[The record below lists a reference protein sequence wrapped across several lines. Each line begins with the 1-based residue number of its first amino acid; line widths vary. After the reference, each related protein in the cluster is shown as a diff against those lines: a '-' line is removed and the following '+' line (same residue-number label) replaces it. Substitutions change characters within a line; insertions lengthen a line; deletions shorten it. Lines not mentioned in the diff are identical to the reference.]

1 MECNI
6 KIVKLKQVLPLGTFP
21 KREHNVRFFYHRTD
35 GCYYMYDEKGCEINL
50 TTDGNIIAI
59 DRELIV
65 GSESLTDDTLVC
77 IGLKANYVHPSRGI
91 RNNTCGCQDTYIRA
105 WTYIKDLQDFMQ
117 SGHIERDYYR
127 VTLVPSP
134 EEGGI
139 VGCSGSAI
147 VPDENSDGFRFQF
160 EAGSRVELYAKPVQG
175 YHFKGWKEFHTNE
188 IMSISPN
195 WSFTI
200 KKDMDLIG
208 VFEKDEAPI
217 EQFYINVNA
226 DPANAGYV
234 VGAGTFPKGTR
245 HSITA
250 AAIQGYHFTH
260 WTDSLN
266 RIVSTNLQYDLV
278 VEKDETY
285 TAHFELDTPVIEEYN
300 VTIITNPAD
309 KGSVSGGGTY
319 KSGQTAIIV
328 PSPVE
333 GWAVDTVTASGGNL
347 VDNGNGTYSIVVTR
361 DLTITVN
368 FKEAIRYFTF
378 SVVADANGLVR
389 YKDINDAWS
398 QWAERHEVTAPEKT
412 IVTIA
417 GKANGGYEFEK
428 WVTPTG
434 ANLPNN
440 ENNIIVE
447 EGLHRKVYTAYF
459 KETYIP
465 PETHIVNITA
475 GSNGKCKYKIG
486 SGEYSE
492 AASSHFNISITDG
505 ETIEVLGVPDS
516 GYSFEQWNIGGT
528 TSNSN
533 PYSKVIT
540 ENVDF
545 SCTFVEIPP
554 EEVTITVG
562 SDGTNETRYRIG
574 DSSWSNWSTSE
585 HTFKTA
591 VGSIYSVEARAVGN
605 YKFREWNTSGA
616 KVSDNPATFTAKTGT
631 NATHIAMFDQVIMRT
646 LTLTAGTGG
655 KCRAKING
663 SWSDYYSGTKT
674 YSDIV
679 DGTTVSVEALAD
691 SGYHFKE
698 WTDSGA
704 PSTTSRDI
712 VMNDSKS
719 IEARFEVDAPDKF
732 QVTYEAIPNGSATME
747 GAGTYNDGD
756 TCTIKVNVSPGYT
769 LNKVLVDGV
778 KITLNSN
785 NQYSFVVEKN
795 IKVTIECDLIPEPTH
810 YTLTVKT
817 EDEGVAQGGVGIN
830 KESNLGVE
838 TAEFEDGTVA
848 TIHATAAEGYSF
860 GGWWKDGVKVSDDV
874 TLSVTIDADKTYIA
888 KFTQVIMRTLTL
900 TAGTGGK
907 CRAKIN
913 GSWSDYYSGTKTYSD
928 IVDGTTVSVEA
939 LADSGYHFKEWTDS
953 GAPSTTSRDI
963 VMNDSKS
970 IEARFEVDA
979 PDKFQVTY
987 EAIPN
992 GSATMEGAGTYNDGD
1007 TCTIKVNVSPG
1018 YTLNK
1023 VLVDGV
1029 KITLNSNNQYSFVVE
1044 KNIKVT
1050 IECDLIPEPT
1060 HYTLTV
1066 KTEDEGVAQGGV
1078 GINKESNLGVETA
1091 EFEDG
1096 TVATIHATAA
1106 EGYSFGGWWK
1116 DGVKVSDD
1124 VTLSVTIDADKTYIA
1139 KFTQDPYLELDKPY
1153 LIFEATGGTQT
1164 VNVTSNVEW
1173 TVS

>member
-285 TAHFELDTPVIEEYN
+285 TAHFELDAPVIEEYN

-333 GWAVDTVTASGGNL
+333 GWAVDTITASGGNL
-347 VDNGNGTYSIVVTR
+347 VNNGNGTYSIVVTR

-378 SVVADANGLVR
+378 SIVADANGLVR

-417 GKANGGYEFEK
+417 GKANSGYEFEK

-447 EGLHRKVYTAYF
+447 EGLHRRTYTAYF
-459 KETYIP
+459 KKETVKPETYQ
-465 PETHIVNITA
+465 VNINVISNGKCKYKVGSNEYSNESASHSNISVTKGETIEILAVPDEGYLFDYCASTSGDRSESNPYKVAVNSNMDFSYYFKEAPITKYTVDVTA
-475 GSNGKCKYKIG
+475 DINGKCKYKIG
-486 SGEYSE
+486 SGEYSKLDK
-492 AASSHFNISITDG
+492 SHTRLQVPAG
-505 ETIEVLGVPDS
+505 ETITVLAEADS
-516 GYSFEQWNIGGT
+516 GYKFVRWSYKGGVT
-528 TSNSN
+528 EDN
-533 PYSKVIT
+533 PYSMIINENMVLRCIFEQIPIDKVSIA
-540 ENVDF
+540 VR
-545 SCTFVEIPP
+545 
-554 EEVTITVG
+554 

-574 DSSWSNWSTSE
+574 DGSWSSWSTSE
-585 HTFKTA
+585 HTFKTN

-605 YKFREWNTSGA
+605 YKFREWNTNGA
-616 KVSDNPATFTAKTGT
+616 KISDNPATFTAKTGT
-631 NATHIAMFDQVIMRT
+631 NATHIATFDQVIMRT

-655 KCRAKING
+655 KCRAKINE

-674 YSDIV
+674 YSNIV

-712 VMNDSKS
+712 VMNDAKS

-838 TAEFEDGTVA
+838 TAEFEDGTIA

-860 GGWWKDGVKVSDDV
+860 GGWWKDGGKVSDDV
-874 TLSVTIDADKTYIA
+874 TLSVTID
-888 KFTQVIMRTLTL
+888 
-900 TAGTGGK
+900 
-907 CRAKIN
+907 
-913 GSWSDYYSGTKTYSD
+913 
-928 IVDGTTVSVEA
+928 E
-939 LADSGYHFKEWTDS
+939 
-953 GAPSTTSRDI
+953 
-963 VMNDSKS
+963 
-970 IEARFEVDA
+970 
-979 PDKFQVTY
+979 
-987 EAIPN
+987 
-992 GSATMEGAGTYNDGD
+992 
-1007 TCTIKVNVSPG
+1007 
-1018 YTLNK
+1018 
-1023 VLVDGV
+1023 
-1029 KITLNSNNQYSFVVE
+1029 
-1044 KNIKVT
+1044 
-1050 IECDLIPEPT
+1050 
-1060 HYTLTV
+1060 
-1066 KTEDEGVAQGGV
+1066 
-1078 GINKESNLGVETA
+1078 
-1091 EFEDG
+1091 
-1096 TVATIHATAA
+1096 
-1106 EGYSFGGWWK
+1106 
-1116 DGVKVSDD
+1116 
-1124 VTLSVTIDADKTYIA
+1124 DKTYIA
-1139 KFTQDPYLELDKPY
+1139 KFTQDPYLELDKTS
-1153 LIFEATGGTQT
+1153 LTFEAAGGTQT

>member
-77 IGLKANYVHPSRGI
+77 IGLKANYVHPSRGV

-195 WSFTI
+195 WSFII

-285 TAHFELDTPVIEEYN
+285 TAHFELDAPVIEEYN

-328 PSPVE
+328 PSPIE

-378 SVVADANGLVR
+378 SIVADANGLVR

-398 QWAERHEVTAPEKT
+398 QWVERHEVTAPEKT

-459 KETYIP
+459 KKETVKPETYQ
-465 PETHIVNITA
+465 VNINVISNGKCKYKV
-475 GSNGKCKYKIG
+475 GSNEYSNESASHSNISVTKGETIEILAVPDKGYLFDYCASTSGDRSESNPYKVAVNSNMDFSYYFKEAPITKYTVDVTSDINGKCKYKIG
-486 SGEYSE
+486 SGEYSKLDKGHPRFQVP
-492 AASSHFNISITDG
+492 AG
-505 ETIEVLGVPDS
+505 ETVTVLAEADS
-516 GYSFEQWNIGGT
+516 GYKFVRWAYKGGIT
-528 TSNSN
+528 EDN
-533 PYSKVIT
+533 PYSMIINENMALRCIFEQIPIDKVSIA
-540 ENVDF
+540 VR
-545 SCTFVEIPP
+545 
-554 EEVTITVG
+554 
-562 SDGTNETRYRIG
+562 SDGTNETRYKI
-574 DSSWSNWSTSE
+574 SEQSWSNWSTLE
-585 HTFKTA
+585 HRFELDPNITY
-591 VGSIYSVEARAVGN
+591 SIEARAKGN
-605 YKFREWNTSGA
+605 FVFKEWNTGGIKTTNNPTEFTTKSNKNSVHVAVFEALVIKRQLTVVAGA
-616 KVSDNPATFTAKTGT
+616 N
-631 NATHIAMFDQVIMRT
+631 
-646 LTLTAGTGG
+646 G
-655 KCRAKING
+655 KCRVKTDN
-663 SWSDYYSGTKT
+663 SWGDYYTGSKI

-679 DGTTVSVEALAD
+679 DGTTISVEALAD
-691 SGYHFKE
+691 KGYHFKR
-698 WTDSGA
+698 WKDSGA
-704 PSTTSRDI
+704 PSTASRDI
-712 VMNDSKS
+712 VMDNNKS
-719 IEARFEVDAPDKF
+719 IEAEFELDALNQF

-756 TCTIKVNVSPGYT
+756 TCK
-769 LNKVLVDGV
+769 
-778 KITLNSN
+778 
-785 NQYSFVVEKN
+785 
-795 IKVTIECDLIPEPTH
+795 
-810 YTLTVKT
+810 
-817 EDEGVAQGGVGIN
+817 
-830 KESNLGVE
+830 
-838 TAEFEDGTVA
+838 
-848 TIHATAAEGYSF
+848 
-860 GGWWKDGVKVSDDV
+860 
-874 TLSVTIDADKTYIA
+874 
-888 KFTQVIMRTLTL
+888 
-900 TAGTGGK
+900 
-907 CRAKIN
+907 
-913 GSWSDYYSGTKTYSD
+913 
-928 IVDGTTVSVEA
+928 
-939 LADSGYHFKEWTDS
+939 
-953 GAPSTTSRDI
+953 
-963 VMNDSKS
+963 
-970 IEARFEVDA
+970 
-979 PDKFQVTY
+979 
-987 EAIPN
+987 
-992 GSATMEGAGTYNDGD
+992 
-1007 TCTIKVNVSPG
+1007 IKVNVSPG

-1139 KFTQDPYLELDKPY
+1139 KFTQDPYLELDKTS
-1153 LIFEATGGTQT
+1153 LTFEATGGTQT

>member
-6 KIVKLKQVLPLGTFP
+6 KIVKLKQVLPFGTFP

-285 TAHFELDTPVIEEYN
+285 TAHFELDAPVIEEYN

-347 VDNGNGTYSIVVTR
+347 VNNGNGTYSIVVTR

-378 SVVADANGLVR
+378 SIVAYANGLVR

-398 QWAERHEVTAPEKT
+398 NWAERHEVTAPEKT

-417 GKANGGYEFEK
+417 GKADIEYEFEK
-428 WVTPTG
+428 WITPTE
-434 ANLPNN
+434 AELLNN
-440 ENNIIVE
+440 ENNIIIE
-447 EGLHRKVYTAYF
+447 EGLHRRTYTAYF
-459 KETYIP
+459 KKETVKPETYQ
-465 PETHIVNITA
+465 VNINVISNGKCKYKV
-475 GSNGKCKYKIG
+475 GSNEYSNESASHSNISVTKGETIEILAVPDEGYLFDYCTSTSGDRSESNPYKVAVNSNMDFSYYFKEAPITKYTVDVTSDINGKCKYKIG

-492 AASSHFNISITDG
+492 LDKSHPRFQVPAG
-505 ETIEVLGVPDS
+505 ETVTVLAEADS
-516 GYSFEQWNIGGT
+516 GYKFVRWSYKGGVT
-528 TSNSN
+528 EDN
-533 PYSKVIT
+533 PYSMIINENMVLRCIFEQIPIDKVSIA
-540 ENVDF
+540 VR
-545 SCTFVEIPP
+545 
-554 EEVTITVG
+554 
-562 SDGTNETRYRIG
+562 SDETRYKI
-574 DSSWSNWSTSE
+574 SEQSWSNWSTLE
-585 HTFKTA
+585 HRFELDPNITY
-591 VGSIYSVEARAVGN
+591 SIEARAKGN
-605 YKFREWNTSGA
+605 FVFKEWNTGGIKTTNNPTEFTTKSNENSVHVAVFEALVIKRQLTVVAGA
-616 KVSDNPATFTAKTGT
+616 N
-631 NATHIAMFDQVIMRT
+631 
-646 LTLTAGTGG
+646 G
-655 KCRAKING
+655 KCRVKTDN
-663 SWSDYYSGTKT
+663 SWGDYYTGSKI

-679 DGTTVSVEALAD
+679 DGTTISVEALAD
-691 SGYHFKE
+691 KGYHFKR
-698 WTDSGA
+698 WKDSGA
-704 PSTTSRDI
+704 PSTASRDI
-712 VMNDSKS
+712 VMDNNKS
-719 IEARFEVDAPDKF
+719 IEAEFELDAPNQF

-747 GAGTYNDGD
+747 GAGTYDDGD
-756 TCTIKVNVSPGYT
+756 TCMIKVNVSPGYT
-769 LNKVLVDGV
+769 LNKVLVDGI

-795 IKVTIECDLIPEPTH
+795 IKVTIECDLIPEPTQ

-838 TAEFEDGTVA
+838 TAEFEDGMVA

-874 TLSVTIDADKTYIA
+874 TLSVT
-888 KFTQVIMRTLTL
+888 
-900 TAGTGGK
+900 
-907 CRAKIN
+907 
-913 GSWSDYYSGTKTYSD
+913 
-928 IVDGTTVSVEA
+928 
-939 LADSGYHFKEWTDS
+939 
-953 GAPSTTSRDI
+953 
-963 VMNDSKS
+963 
-970 IEARFEVDA
+970 VDA
-979 PDKFQVTY
+979 
-987 EAIPN
+987 N
-992 GSATMEGAGTYNDGD
+992 
-1007 TCTIKVNVSPG
+1007 
-1018 YTLNK
+1018 
-1023 VLVDGV
+1023 
-1029 KITLNSNNQYSFVVE
+1029 
-1044 KNIKVT
+1044 
-1050 IECDLIPEPT
+1050 
-1060 HYTLTV
+1060 
-1066 KTEDEGVAQGGV
+1066 
-1078 GINKESNLGVETA
+1078 
-1091 EFEDG
+1091 
-1096 TVATIHATAA
+1096 
-1106 EGYSFGGWWK
+1106 
-1116 DGVKVSDD
+1116 
-1124 VTLSVTIDADKTYIA
+1124 KTYIA
-1139 KFTQDPYLELDKPY
+1139 KFTQDPYLELDKTS
-1153 LIFEATGGTQT
+1153 LTFDAIGGTQT

>member
-285 TAHFELDTPVIEEYN
+285 TAHFELDAPVIEEYN

-378 SVVADANGLVR
+378 SIVADANGLVR

-398 QWAERHEVTAPEKT
+398 NWAERHEVTAPEKT

-417 GKANGGYEFEK
+417 GKADIEYEFEK
-428 WVTPTG
+428 WITPTE
-434 ANLPNN
+434 AELLNN

-447 EGLHRKVYTAYF
+447 EGLHRRTYTAYF
-459 KETYIP
+459 KKETVKPETYQ
-465 PETHIVNITA
+465 VNINVISNGKCKYKV
-475 GSNGKCKYKIG
+475 GSNEYSNESASHSNISVTKGETIEILAVPDEGYLFDYCASTSGDRSESNPYKVAVNSNMDFSYYFKEAPITKYTVDITSDINGKCKYKIG

-492 AASSHFNISITDG
+492 LDKYHPRFQVPAG
-505 ETIEVLGVPDS
+505 ETVTVLAEADS
-516 GYSFEQWNIGGT
+516 GYKFIRWAYKGGVT
-528 TSNSN
+528 EDN
-533 PYSKVIT
+533 PYSMIINENMVLRCIFEQIPIDKVSIA
-540 ENVDF
+540 VR
-545 SCTFVEIPP
+545 
-554 EEVTITVG
+554 
-562 SDGTNETRYRIG
+562 SDGTNETRYKI
-574 DSSWSNWSTSE
+574 SEQSWSNWSTLE
-585 HTFKTA
+585 HRFELDPNITY
-591 VGSIYSVEARAVGN
+591 SIEARAKGN
-605 YKFREWNTSGA
+605 FVFKEWNTGGIKTTNNPTEFTTKSNENSVHVAVFEALVIKRQLTVVAGA
-616 KVSDNPATFTAKTGT
+616 N
-631 NATHIAMFDQVIMRT
+631 
-646 LTLTAGTGG
+646 G
-655 KCRAKING
+655 KCRVKTDN
-663 SWSDYYSGTKT
+663 SWGDYYTGSKI

-679 DGTTVSVEALAD
+679 DGTTISVEALAD
-691 SGYHFKE
+691 KGYHFKR
-698 WTDSGA
+698 WKDSGA
-704 PSTTSRDI
+704 PSTASRDI
-712 VMNDSKS
+712 VMDNNKS
-719 IEARFEVDAPDKF
+719 IEAEFELDAPNQF

-747 GAGTYNDGD
+747 GAGTYDDGD
-756 TCTIKVNVSPGYT
+756 TCMIKVNVSPGYT

-795 IKVTIECDLIPEPTH
+795 IKVTIECDLIPEPTQ

-817 EDEGVAQGGVGIN
+817 ENEGVAQGGVGIN

-874 TLSVTIDADKTYIA
+874 TFSVT
-888 KFTQVIMRTLTL
+888 V
-900 TAGTGGK
+900 
-907 CRAKIN
+907 
-913 GSWSDYYSGTKTYSD
+913 
-928 IVDGTTVSVEA
+928 
-939 LADSGYHFKEWTDS
+939 
-953 GAPSTTSRDI
+953 
-963 VMNDSKS
+963 
-970 IEARFEVDA
+970 
-979 PDKFQVTY
+979 
-987 EAIPN
+987 
-992 GSATMEGAGTYNDGD
+992 
-1007 TCTIKVNVSPG
+1007 
-1018 YTLNK
+1018 
-1023 VLVDGV
+1023 
-1029 KITLNSNNQYSFVVE
+1029 
-1044 KNIKVT
+1044 
-1050 IECDLIPEPT
+1050 
-1060 HYTLTV
+1060 
-1066 KTEDEGVAQGGV
+1066 
-1078 GINKESNLGVETA
+1078 
-1091 EFEDG
+1091 
-1096 TVATIHATAA
+1096 
-1106 EGYSFGGWWK
+1106 
-1116 DGVKVSDD
+1116 
-1124 VTLSVTIDADKTYIA
+1124 DADKTYIA
-1139 KFTQDPYLELDKPY
+1139 KFTQDPYLELDKTS
-1153 LIFEATGGTQT
+1153 LTFDATGGTQT
-1164 VNVTSNVEW
+1164 VTVTSNVEW

>member
-6 KIVKLKQVLPLGTFP
+6 KIVKLKQVLPFGTFP

-285 TAHFELDTPVIEEYN
+285 TAHFELDAPVIEEYN

-328 PSPVE
+328 LSPVE
-333 GWAVDTVTASGGNL
+333 GWTVDTVTASGGNL

-378 SVVADANGLVR
+378 SIVADANGLVR

-398 QWAERHEVTAPEKT
+398 NWAERHEVTAPEKT

-417 GKANGGYEFEK
+417 GKADIEYEFEK
-428 WVTPTG
+428 WITPTK
-434 ANLPNN
+434 AELLNN

-447 EGLHRKVYTAYF
+447 EGLHRRTYTAYF
-459 KETYIP
+459 KKETVKPETYQ
-465 PETHIVNITA
+465 VNINVISNGKCKYKV
-475 GSNGKCKYKIG
+475 GSNEYSNESASHSNISVTKGETIEILAVPDEGYLFDYCASTSGDRSESNPYKVAVNSNMDFSYYFKEAPITKYTVDVTSDINGKCKYKIG

-492 AASSHFNISITDG
+492 LDKSHPRFQVPAG
-505 ETIEVLGVPDS
+505 ETVTVLAEADS
-516 GYSFEQWNIGGT
+516 GYKFVRWSYKGGVT
-528 TSNSN
+528 EDN
-533 PYSKVIT
+533 PYSMIINENMVLRCIFEQIPIDKVSIA
-540 ENVDF
+540 VR
-545 SCTFVEIPP
+545 
-554 EEVTITVG
+554 
-562 SDGTNETRYRIG
+562 SDGTNETRYKI
-574 DSSWSNWSTSE
+574 SEQSWSNWSTLE
-585 HTFKTA
+585 HRFELDPNITY
-591 VGSIYSVEARAVGN
+591 SIEARAKGN
-605 YKFREWNTSGA
+605 FVFKEWNTGGIKTTNNPTEFTTKSNENSVHVAVFEALVIKRQLTVVAGA
-616 KVSDNPATFTAKTGT
+616 N
-631 NATHIAMFDQVIMRT
+631 
-646 LTLTAGTGG
+646 G
-655 KCRAKING
+655 KCRVKTDN
-663 SWSDYYSGTKT
+663 SWGDYYMGSKI

-679 DGTTVSVEALAD
+679 DGTTISVEALAD
-691 SGYHFKE
+691 KGYHFKR
-698 WTDSGA
+698 WKDSGA
-704 PSTTSRDI
+704 PSTASRDI
-712 VMNDSKS
+712 VMDNNKS
-719 IEARFEVDAPDKF
+719 IEAEFELDAPNQF

-747 GAGTYNDGD
+747 GAGTYDDGD
-756 TCTIKVNVSPGYT
+756 TCMIKVNVSPGYT

-785 NQYSFVVEKN
+785 NQYNFVVEKN
-795 IKVTIECDLIPEPTH
+795 IKVTIECDFIPEPTH

-830 KESNLGVE
+830 KESNLGIE
-838 TAEFEDGTVA
+838 TAEFEDGIVA

-874 TLSVTIDADKTYIA
+874 TLSVT
-888 KFTQVIMRTLTL
+888 
-900 TAGTGGK
+900 
-907 CRAKIN
+907 
-913 GSWSDYYSGTKTYSD
+913 
-928 IVDGTTVSVEA
+928 
-939 LADSGYHFKEWTDS
+939 
-953 GAPSTTSRDI
+953 
-963 VMNDSKS
+963 
-970 IEARFEVDA
+970 VDA
-979 PDKFQVTY
+979 
-987 EAIPN
+987 N
-992 GSATMEGAGTYNDGD
+992 
-1007 TCTIKVNVSPG
+1007 
-1018 YTLNK
+1018 
-1023 VLVDGV
+1023 
-1029 KITLNSNNQYSFVVE
+1029 
-1044 KNIKVT
+1044 
-1050 IECDLIPEPT
+1050 
-1060 HYTLTV
+1060 
-1066 KTEDEGVAQGGV
+1066 
-1078 GINKESNLGVETA
+1078 
-1091 EFEDG
+1091 
-1096 TVATIHATAA
+1096 
-1106 EGYSFGGWWK
+1106 
-1116 DGVKVSDD
+1116 
-1124 VTLSVTIDADKTYIA
+1124 KTYIA
-1139 KFTQDPYLELDKPY
+1139 KFTQDPYLELDKTS
-1153 LIFEATGGTQT
+1153 LTLEAAGGTQT

>member
-21 KREHNVRFFYHRTD
+21 KREHNVRFFYHRTN

-285 TAHFELDTPVIEEYN
+285 TAHFELDAPVIEEYN

-368 FKEAIRYFTF
+368 FKETIRYFTF
-378 SVVADANGLVR
+378 SIVADANGLVR

-434 ANLPNN
+434 ANLLNN

-447 EGLHRKVYTAYF
+447 EGLHRRTYTAYF
-459 KETYIP
+459 KKETVKPETYQ
-465 PETHIVNITA
+465 VNINVISNGKCKYKV
-475 GSNGKCKYKIG
+475 GSNEYSNESASHSNISVTKGETIEILAVPDEGYLFDYCASTSGDRSESNPYKVAVNSNMDFSYYFKEAPITKYTVGVSSDINGKCKYKIG

-492 AASSHFNISITDG
+492 LDKSHPRFQVPAG
-505 ETIEVLGVPDS
+505 ETVTVLAEADS
-516 GYSFEQWNIGGT
+516 GYKFVRWSYKGGVT
-528 TSNSN
+528 EDN
-533 PYSKVIT
+533 PYSMIINENMVFRCIFEQIPIDKVSIA
-540 ENVDF
+540 VR
-545 SCTFVEIPP
+545 
-554 EEVTITVG
+554 
-562 SDGTNETRYRIG
+562 SDGTNETRYKI
-574 DSSWSNWSTSE
+574 SEQSWSNWSTLE
-585 HTFKTA
+585 HRFELDPNITY
-591 VGSIYSVEARAVGN
+591 SIEARAKGN
-605 YKFREWNTSGA
+605 FVFKEWNTGGIKTTNNPTEFTTKSNENSVHVAVFEALVIKRQLIVVAGA
-616 KVSDNPATFTAKTGT
+616 N
-631 NATHIAMFDQVIMRT
+631 
-646 LTLTAGTGG
+646 G
-655 KCRAKING
+655 KCRVKTDN
-663 SWSDYYSGTKT
+663 SWGDYYMGSKI

-679 DGTTVSVEALAD
+679 DGTTISVEALAD
-691 SGYHFKE
+691 KGYHFKR
-698 WTDSGA
+698 WKDSGA
-704 PSTTSRDI
+704 PSTASRDI
-712 VMNDSKS
+712 VMDNNKS
-719 IEARFEVDAPDKF
+719 IEAEFELDAPNQF

-874 TLSVTIDADKTYIA
+874 TLSVT
-888 KFTQVIMRTLTL
+888 
-900 TAGTGGK
+900 
-907 CRAKIN
+907 
-913 GSWSDYYSGTKTYSD
+913 
-928 IVDGTTVSVEA
+928 
-939 LADSGYHFKEWTDS
+939 
-953 GAPSTTSRDI
+953 
-963 VMNDSKS
+963 
-970 IEARFEVDA
+970 VDA
-979 PDKFQVTY
+979 
-987 EAIPN
+987 N
-992 GSATMEGAGTYNDGD
+992 
-1007 TCTIKVNVSPG
+1007 
-1018 YTLNK
+1018 
-1023 VLVDGV
+1023 
-1029 KITLNSNNQYSFVVE
+1029 
-1044 KNIKVT
+1044 
-1050 IECDLIPEPT
+1050 
-1060 HYTLTV
+1060 
-1066 KTEDEGVAQGGV
+1066 
-1078 GINKESNLGVETA
+1078 
-1091 EFEDG
+1091 
-1096 TVATIHATAA
+1096 
-1106 EGYSFGGWWK
+1106 
-1116 DGVKVSDD
+1116 
-1124 VTLSVTIDADKTYIA
+1124 KTYIA
-1139 KFTQDPYLELDKPY
+1139 KFTQDPYLELDKTS
-1153 LIFEATGGTQT
+1153 LTFDATGGTQT

>member
-285 TAHFELDTPVIEEYN
+285 TAHFELDAPVIEEYN

-333 GWAVDTVTASGGNL
+333 GWAIDTVTASGGNL

-378 SVVADANGLVR
+378 SIVADANGLVR

-447 EGLHRKVYTAYF
+447 EGLHRRTYTAYF
-459 KETYIP
+459 KKEEAPITKYIVDVSSD
-465 PETHIVNITA
+465 I
-475 GSNGKCKYKIG
+475 NGKCKYKIG

-492 AASSHFNISITDG
+492 LDKAHPRFQVPAG
-505 ETIEVLGVPDS
+505 ETVTVLAEADS
-516 GYSFEQWNIGGT
+516 GYKFARWSYKGGIT
-528 TSNSN
+528 KDN
-533 PYSKVIT
+533 PYSMIINEDMVFRCVFEQIPIDKVSIA
-540 ENVDF
+540 VR
-545 SCTFVEIPP
+545 
-554 EEVTITVG
+554 
-562 SDGTNETRYRIG
+562 SDGTNETRYKI
-574 DSSWSNWSTSE
+574 SEQSWSNWSTLE
-585 HTFKTA
+585 HRFELDPNITY
-591 VGSIYSVEARAVGN
+591 SIEARAKGN
-605 YKFREWNTSGA
+605 FVFKEWNTGGIKTTNNPTEFTTKSNENSVHVAVFEALVIKRQLTVVAGA
-616 KVSDNPATFTAKTGT
+616 N
-631 NATHIAMFDQVIMRT
+631 
-646 LTLTAGTGG
+646 G
-655 KCRAKING
+655 KCRVKTDN
-663 SWSDYYSGTKT
+663 SWGDYYTGSKI

-679 DGTTVSVEALAD
+679 DGTTISVEALAD
-691 SGYHFKE
+691 KGYHFKR
-698 WTDSGA
+698 WKDSGA
-704 PSTTSRDI
+704 PSTASRDI
-712 VMNDSKS
+712 VMDNNKS
-719 IEARFEVDAPDKF
+719 IEAEFELDAPNQF

-756 TCTIKVNVSPGYT
+756 TCEIKVNVSPGYT

-785 NQYSFVVEKN
+785 NQYKFVVEKN
-795 IKVTIECDLIPEPTH
+795 IKVTIECDLIPKPTH

-838 TAEFEDGTVA
+838 TAEFEDGIVA

-874 TLSVTIDADKTYIA
+874 TLSVT
-888 KFTQVIMRTLTL
+888 
-900 TAGTGGK
+900 
-907 CRAKIN
+907 
-913 GSWSDYYSGTKTYSD
+913 
-928 IVDGTTVSVEA
+928 
-939 LADSGYHFKEWTDS
+939 
-953 GAPSTTSRDI
+953 
-963 VMNDSKS
+963 
-970 IEARFEVDA
+970 VDA
-979 PDKFQVTY
+979 
-987 EAIPN
+987 N
-992 GSATMEGAGTYNDGD
+992 
-1007 TCTIKVNVSPG
+1007 
-1018 YTLNK
+1018 
-1023 VLVDGV
+1023 
-1029 KITLNSNNQYSFVVE
+1029 
-1044 KNIKVT
+1044 
-1050 IECDLIPEPT
+1050 
-1060 HYTLTV
+1060 
-1066 KTEDEGVAQGGV
+1066 
-1078 GINKESNLGVETA
+1078 
-1091 EFEDG
+1091 
-1096 TVATIHATAA
+1096 
-1106 EGYSFGGWWK
+1106 
-1116 DGVKVSDD
+1116 
-1124 VTLSVTIDADKTYIA
+1124 KTYIA
-1139 KFTQDPYLELDKPY
+1139 KFTQDPYLELDKTS
-1153 LIFEATGGTQT
+1153 LTFEAAGGTQT

>member
-188 IMSISPN
+188 IMSISPY

-285 TAHFELDTPVIEEYN
+285 TAHFELDAPVIEEYN

-333 GWAVDTVTASGGNL
+333 GWAVDTITASGGNL
-347 VDNGNGTYSIVVTR
+347 VNNGNGTYSIVVTR

-378 SVVADANGLVR
+378 SIVADANGLVR

-417 GKANGGYEFEK
+417 GKANSGYEFEK

-447 EGLHRKVYTAYF
+447 EGLHRRTYTAYF
-459 KETYIP
+459 KKETVKPETYQ
-465 PETHIVNITA
+465 VNINVISNGKCKYKVGSNEYSNESASHSNISVTKGETIEILAVPDEGYLFDYCASTSGDRSESNPYKVAVNSNMDFSYYFKEAPITKYTVDVTA
-475 GSNGKCKYKIG
+475 DINGKCKYKIG
-486 SGEYSE
+486 SGEYSKLDK
-492 AASSHFNISITDG
+492 SHTRLQVPAG
-505 ETIEVLGVPDS
+505 ETITVLAEADS
-516 GYSFEQWNIGGT
+516 GYKFVRWSYKGGVT
-528 TSNSN
+528 EDN
-533 PYSKVIT
+533 PYSMIINENMVLRCIFEQIPIDKVSIA
-540 ENVDF
+540 VR
-545 SCTFVEIPP
+545 
-554 EEVTITVG
+554 

-574 DSSWSNWSTSE
+574 DGSWSSWSTSE
-585 HTFKTA
+585 HTFKTN

-605 YKFREWNTSGA
+605 YKFREWNTNGA
-616 KVSDNPATFTAKTGT
+616 KISDNPATFTAKTGT
-631 NATHIAMFDQVIMRT
+631 NATHIATFDQVIMRT

-655 KCRAKING
+655 KCRAKINE

-674 YSDIV
+674 YSNIV

-838 TAEFEDGTVA
+838 TAEFEDGTIA

-874 TLSVTIDADKTYIA
+874 TLSVTID
-888 KFTQVIMRTLTL
+888 
-900 TAGTGGK
+900 
-907 CRAKIN
+907 
-913 GSWSDYYSGTKTYSD
+913 
-928 IVDGTTVSVEA
+928 E
-939 LADSGYHFKEWTDS
+939 
-953 GAPSTTSRDI
+953 
-963 VMNDSKS
+963 
-970 IEARFEVDA
+970 
-979 PDKFQVTY
+979 
-987 EAIPN
+987 
-992 GSATMEGAGTYNDGD
+992 
-1007 TCTIKVNVSPG
+1007 
-1018 YTLNK
+1018 
-1023 VLVDGV
+1023 
-1029 KITLNSNNQYSFVVE
+1029 
-1044 KNIKVT
+1044 
-1050 IECDLIPEPT
+1050 
-1060 HYTLTV
+1060 
-1066 KTEDEGVAQGGV
+1066 
-1078 GINKESNLGVETA
+1078 
-1091 EFEDG
+1091 
-1096 TVATIHATAA
+1096 
-1106 EGYSFGGWWK
+1106 
-1116 DGVKVSDD
+1116 
-1124 VTLSVTIDADKTYIA
+1124 DKTYIA
-1139 KFTQDPYLELDKPY
+1139 KFTQDPYLELDKTS
-1153 LIFEATGGTQT
+1153 LTFEAAGGTQT

>member
-266 RIVSTNLQYDLV
+266 RIVSTNLQYDFV

-285 TAHFELDTPVIEEYN
+285 TAHFELDAPVIEEYN

-333 GWAVDTVTASGGNL
+333 GWTVDTVIASGGNL

-378 SVVADANGLVR
+378 SIVADANGLVR

-417 GKANGGYEFEK
+417 GKADIGYEFEK
-428 WVTPTG
+428 WITPTE
-434 ANLPNN
+434 AELLNN

-447 EGLHRKVYTAYF
+447 KGLHRRTYTAYF
-459 KETYIP
+459 KKETVKPETYQ
-465 PETHIVNITA
+465 VNINVISNGKCKYKV
-475 GSNGKCKYKIG
+475 GSNKYSNESASHSNISVTKGETIEILAVPDEGYLFDYCASTSGDRSESNPYKVAVNSNMDFSYYFKEAPITKYTVDVTSDINGKCKYKIG

-492 AASSHFNISITDG
+492 LDKSHPRFQVPAG
-505 ETIEVLGVPDS
+505 ETVTVLAEADS
-516 GYSFEQWNIGGT
+516 GYKFVRWAYKGGVT
-528 TSNSN
+528 EDN
-533 PYSKVIT
+533 PYSMIINENMVLRCIFEQIPIDKVSIA
-540 ENVDF
+540 VR
-545 SCTFVEIPP
+545 
-554 EEVTITVG
+554 
-562 SDGTNETRYRIG
+562 SDGTNETRYKI
-574 DSSWSNWSTSE
+574 SEQSWSNWSTLE
-585 HTFKTA
+585 HRFELDPNITY
-591 VGSIYSVEARAVGN
+591 SIEARAKGN
-605 YKFREWNTSGA
+605 FVFKEWNTGGIKTTNNPTEFTTKSNENSVHVAVFEALVIKRQLTVVAGA
-616 KVSDNPATFTAKTGT
+616 N
-631 NATHIAMFDQVIMRT
+631 
-646 LTLTAGTGG
+646 G
-655 KCRAKING
+655 KCRVKTDN
-663 SWSDYYSGTKT
+663 SWGDYYTGSKI

-679 DGTTVSVEALAD
+679 DGTTISVEALAD
-691 SGYHFKE
+691 KGYHFKR
-698 WTDSGA
+698 WKDSGA
-704 PSTTSRDI
+704 PSTASRDI
-712 VMNDSKS
+712 VMDNNKS
-719 IEARFEVDAPDKF
+719 IEAEFELDAPNQF

-747 GAGTYNDGD
+747 GAGTYDDGD
-756 TCTIKVNVSPGYT
+756 TCMIKVNVSPGYT

-874 TLSVTIDADKTYIA
+874 TLSVT
-888 KFTQVIMRTLTL
+888 
-900 TAGTGGK
+900 
-907 CRAKIN
+907 
-913 GSWSDYYSGTKTYSD
+913 
-928 IVDGTTVSVEA
+928 
-939 LADSGYHFKEWTDS
+939 
-953 GAPSTTSRDI
+953 
-963 VMNDSKS
+963 
-970 IEARFEVDA
+970 VDA
-979 PDKFQVTY
+979 
-987 EAIPN
+987 N
-992 GSATMEGAGTYNDGD
+992 
-1007 TCTIKVNVSPG
+1007 
-1018 YTLNK
+1018 
-1023 VLVDGV
+1023 
-1029 KITLNSNNQYSFVVE
+1029 
-1044 KNIKVT
+1044 
-1050 IECDLIPEPT
+1050 
-1060 HYTLTV
+1060 
-1066 KTEDEGVAQGGV
+1066 
-1078 GINKESNLGVETA
+1078 
-1091 EFEDG
+1091 
-1096 TVATIHATAA
+1096 
-1106 EGYSFGGWWK
+1106 
-1116 DGVKVSDD
+1116 
-1124 VTLSVTIDADKTYIA
+1124 KTYIA
-1139 KFTQDPYLELDKPY
+1139 KFTQDPYLELDKTS
-1153 LIFEATGGTQT
+1153 LTFEAAGGTQT

>member
-285 TAHFELDTPVIEEYN
+285 TAHFELDAPVIEEYN

-378 SVVADANGLVR
+378 SIVADANGLVR

-398 QWAERHEVTAPEKT
+398 NWAERHEVTAPEKT

-417 GKANGGYEFEK
+417 GKADIEYEFEK
-428 WVTPTG
+428 WITPTE
-434 ANLPNN
+434 AELLNN

-447 EGLHRKVYTAYF
+447 EGLHRRTYTAYF
-459 KETYIP
+459 KKETVKPETYQ
-465 PETHIVNITA
+465 VNINVISNGKCKYKV
-475 GSNGKCKYKIG
+475 GSNEYSNESASHSNISVTKGETIEILAVPDEGYLFDYCASTSGDRSESNPYKVAVNSNMDFSYYFKEAPITKYTVDVASDINGKCKYKIG
-486 SGEYSE
+486 SGEYSKLDKYHLRFQVP
-492 AASSHFNISITDG
+492 AG
-505 ETIEVLGVPDS
+505 ETVTVLAEADS
-516 GYSFEQWNIGGT
+516 GYKFVRWTYKGGIT
-528 TSNSN
+528 EDN
-533 PYSKVIT
+533 PYSMIINENMFLRCIFEQIHIGKVSIA
-540 ENVDF
+540 VR
-545 SCTFVEIPP
+545 
-554 EEVTITVG
+554 
-562 SDGTNETRYRIG
+562 SDGTNETRYKI
-574 DSSWSNWSTSE
+574 SEQSWGNWST
-585 HTFKTA
+585 FKHRFELDPNITY
-591 VGSIYSVEARAVGN
+591 SIEARAKGN
-605 YKFREWNTSGA
+605 FVFKEWNTGDIKTTNNPTEFTTKSNENSVHVAVFEALVIKRQLTVIAGA
-616 KVSDNPATFTAKTGT
+616 N
-631 NATHIAMFDQVIMRT
+631 
-646 LTLTAGTGG
+646 G
-655 KCRAKING
+655 KCRVKTDN
-663 SWSDYYSGTKT
+663 SWGDYYTGSKI

-679 DGTTVSVEALAD
+679 DGTTISVEALAD
-691 SGYHFKE
+691 KGYHFKR
-698 WTDSGA
+698 WKDSGA
-704 PSTTSRDI
+704 PSTASRDI
-712 VMNDSKS
+712 VMDNNKS
-719 IEARFEVDAPDKF
+719 IEAEFELDAPNQF

-756 TCTIKVNVSPGYT
+756 TCIIKVNVSPGYT

-795 IKVTIECDLIPEPTH
+795 IKVTIECDLIPEPTQ

-860 GGWWKDGVKVSDDV
+860 GGWWKDGVKVSDNV
-874 TLSVTIDADKTYIA
+874 TLSVT
-888 KFTQVIMRTLTL
+888 
-900 TAGTGGK
+900 
-907 CRAKIN
+907 
-913 GSWSDYYSGTKTYSD
+913 
-928 IVDGTTVSVEA
+928 
-939 LADSGYHFKEWTDS
+939 
-953 GAPSTTSRDI
+953 
-963 VMNDSKS
+963 
-970 IEARFEVDA
+970 VDA
-979 PDKFQVTY
+979 
-987 EAIPN
+987 N
-992 GSATMEGAGTYNDGD
+992 
-1007 TCTIKVNVSPG
+1007 
-1018 YTLNK
+1018 
-1023 VLVDGV
+1023 
-1029 KITLNSNNQYSFVVE
+1029 
-1044 KNIKVT
+1044 
-1050 IECDLIPEPT
+1050 
-1060 HYTLTV
+1060 
-1066 KTEDEGVAQGGV
+1066 
-1078 GINKESNLGVETA
+1078 
-1091 EFEDG
+1091 
-1096 TVATIHATAA
+1096 
-1106 EGYSFGGWWK
+1106 
-1116 DGVKVSDD
+1116 
-1124 VTLSVTIDADKTYIA
+1124 KTYIA
-1139 KFTQDPYLELDKPY
+1139 KFTQDPYLELDKTS
-1153 LIFEATGGTQT
+1153 LTFEAAGGTQT

>member
-6 KIVKLKQVLPLGTFP
+6 KIVKLKQVLPFGTFP

-250 AAIQGYHFTH
+250 APIDGYHFVH
-260 WTDSLN
+260 WKNSKGIL
-266 RIVSTNLQYDLV
+266 VSTNLQYDLIV
-278 VEKDETY
+278 DSDETY
-285 TAHFELDTPVIEEYN
+285 TAYFELNAPQTYKVTVNTTPS
-300 VTIITNPAD
+300 D
-309 KGSVSGGGTY
+309 KGTASGAGVY
-319 KSGQTAIIV
+319 QVGQIATIV
-328 PSPVE
+328 PSPAQ
-333 GWAVDTVTASGGNL
+333 GWKVGTVSASDGNITDNSNGTWSVVVNQDVTVT
-347 VDNGNGTYSIVVTR
+347 VTF
-361 DLTITVN
+361 V
-368 FKEAIRYFTF
+368 EAIRYFTF
-378 SVVADANGLVR
+378 SVIANANGLVR
-389 YKDINDAWS
+389 YKDIQGLWS
-398 QWAERHEVTAPEKT
+398 SWAAQHEVTAAEKT

-417 GKANGGYEFEK
+417 GKADIEYEFEK
-428 WVTPTG
+428 WITPTE
-434 ANLPNN
+434 AELLNN

-447 EGLHRKVYTAYF
+447 EGLHRRTYTAYF
-459 KETYIP
+459 KKETVKPETYQ
-465 PETHIVNITA
+465 VNINVISNGKCKYKV
-475 GSNGKCKYKIG
+475 GSNEYSNESASHSNISVTKGETIEILAVPDKGYLFDYCASTSGDRSESNPYKVAVNSNMDFSYYFKEAPITKYTVDVTSDINGKCKYKIG

-492 AASSHFNISITDG
+492 LDKSHTRLQVPAG
-505 ETIEVLGVPDS
+505 ETITVLAEADS
-516 GYSFEQWNIGGT
+516 GYKFVRWAYKGGVT
-528 TSNSN
+528 EDN
-533 PYSKVIT
+533 PYSMIINENMVLRCIFEQIPIDKVSI
-540 ENVDF
+540 V
-545 SCTFVEIPP
+545 VK
-554 EEVTITVG
+554 
-562 SDGTNETRYRIG
+562 SDGTNETRYKI
-574 DSSWSNWSTSE
+574 SEQSWSNWSTLE
-585 HTFKTA
+585 HRFELDPNITY
-591 VGSIYSVEARAVGN
+591 SIEARAKGN
-605 YKFREWNTSGA
+605 FVFKEWNTSGI
-616 KVSDNPATFTAKTGT
+616 KTTNNPTEFTTKSNENSVHVAVFE
-631 NATHIAMFDQVIMRT
+631 ALVIKRQ
-646 LTLTAGTGG
+646 LTVVAGANG
-655 KCRAKING
+655 KCRVKTDN
-663 SWSDYYSGTKT
+663 SWGDYYTGSKI

-679 DGTTVSVEALAD
+679 DGTTISVEALAD
-691 SGYHFKE
+691 KGYHFKR
-698 WTDSGA
+698 WKDSGA
-704 PSTTSRDI
+704 PSTASRDI
-712 VMNDSKS
+712 VMDNNKS
-719 IEARFEVDAPDKF
+719 IEAEFELDAPNQF
-732 QVTYEAIPNGSATME
+732 QVTYEAIPNGSATMD
-747 GAGTYNDGD
+747 GAGTYADGE
-756 TCTIKVNVSPGYT
+756 TCMIKVNVSPGYT
-769 LNKVLVDGV
+769 LNKVLVHGV

-795 IKVTIECDLIPEPTH
+795 IKVTIECDLIPEPTQ

-838 TAEFEDGTVA
+838 TAEFEDGTIA

-874 TLSVTIDADKTYIA
+874 TLSVTVDANKTYIA
-888 KFTQVIMRTLTL
+888 KFTR
-900 TAGTGGK
+900 
-907 CRAKIN
+907 
-913 GSWSDYYSGTKTYSD
+913 
-928 IVDGTTVSVEA
+928 
-939 LADSGYHFKEWTDS
+939 
-953 GAPSTTSRDI
+953 
-963 VMNDSKS
+963 
-970 IEARFEVDA
+970 
-979 PDKFQVTY
+979 
-987 EAIPN
+987 
-992 GSATMEGAGTYNDGD
+992 
-1007 TCTIKVNVSPG
+1007 
-1018 YTLNK
+1018 
-1023 VLVDGV
+1023 
-1029 KITLNSNNQYSFVVE
+1029 
-1044 KNIKVT
+1044 
-1050 IECDLIPEPT
+1050 
-1060 HYTLTV
+1060 
-1066 KTEDEGVAQGGV
+1066 
-1078 GINKESNLGVETA
+1078 
-1091 EFEDG
+1091 
-1096 TVATIHATAA
+1096 
-1106 EGYSFGGWWK
+1106 
-1116 DGVKVSDD
+1116 
-1124 VTLSVTIDADKTYIA
+1124 
-1139 KFTQDPYLELDKPY
+1139 DPYLNLDKTS
-1153 LIFEATGGTQT
+1153 LEFEATGGTQT

>member
-65 GSESLTDDTLVC
+65 GSESLTEDTLVC
-77 IGLKANYVHPSRGI
+77 IGLKANYVHPSRGV

-234 VGAGTFPKGTR
+234 VGAETFPKGTR
-245 HSITA
+245 CSITA

-266 RIVSTNLQYDLV
+266 HIVSTNLQYDLV

-285 TAHFELDTPVIEEYN
+285 TAHFEID
-300 VTIITNPAD
+300 
-309 KGSVSGGGTY
+309 
-319 KSGQTAIIV
+319 
-328 PSPVE
+328 
-333 GWAVDTVTASGGNL
+333 
-347 VDNGNGTYSIVVTR
+347 
-361 DLTITVN
+361 
-368 FKEAIRYFTF
+368 
-378 SVVADANGLVR
+378 
-389 YKDINDAWS
+389 
-398 QWAERHEVTAPEKT
+398 
-412 IVTIA
+412 
-417 GKANGGYEFEK
+417 
-428 WVTPTG
+428 
-434 ANLPNN
+434 
-440 ENNIIVE
+440 
-447 EGLHRKVYTAYF
+447 
-459 KETYIP
+459 
-465 PETHIVNITA
+465 THIVNITA

-492 AASSHFNISITDG
+492 ATSSHFNISVTDG
-505 ETIEVLGVPDS
+505 ETIELLGVPDS

-562 SDGTNETRYRIG
+562 SDGTNETRYRMG
-574 DSSWSNWSTSE
+574 DGSWSSWSTSE
-585 HTFKTA
+585 HTFKTT

-631 NATHIAMFDQVIMRT
+631 NATHIATFDQVIMRT

-719 IEARFEVDAPDKF
+719 IEARFTADALDLF

-778 KITLNSN
+778 IITLNSN

-795 IKVTIECDLIPEPTH
+795 IKVTIECYYIAVSI
-810 YTLTVKT
+810 YNTLTVKT

-838 TAEFEDGTVA
+838 TAEFEYGTVA

-874 TLSVTIDADKTYIA
+874 TLSVT
-888 KFTQVIMRTLTL
+888 V
-900 TAGTGGK
+900 
-907 CRAKIN
+907 
-913 GSWSDYYSGTKTYSD
+913 
-928 IVDGTTVSVEA
+928 
-939 LADSGYHFKEWTDS
+939 
-953 GAPSTTSRDI
+953 
-963 VMNDSKS
+963 
-970 IEARFEVDA
+970 
-979 PDKFQVTY
+979 
-987 EAIPN
+987 
-992 GSATMEGAGTYNDGD
+992 
-1007 TCTIKVNVSPG
+1007 
-1018 YTLNK
+1018 
-1023 VLVDGV
+1023 
-1029 KITLNSNNQYSFVVE
+1029 
-1044 KNIKVT
+1044 
-1050 IECDLIPEPT
+1050 
-1060 HYTLTV
+1060 
-1066 KTEDEGVAQGGV
+1066 
-1078 GINKESNLGVETA
+1078 
-1091 EFEDG
+1091 
-1096 TVATIHATAA
+1096 
-1106 EGYSFGGWWK
+1106 
-1116 DGVKVSDD
+1116 
-1124 VTLSVTIDADKTYIA
+1124 DADKTYIA
-1139 KFTQDPYLELDKPY
+1139 KFTQDPYLELDKTS
-1153 LIFEATGGTQT
+1153 LTFTALGGTKT
-1164 VNVTSNVEW
+1164 VNITSNVRW

>member
-77 IGLKANYVHPSRGI
+77 IGLKANYVHPSRGV

-285 TAHFELDTPVIEEYN
+285 TAYFELDTPVIEEYN

-333 GWAVDTVTASGGNL
+333 GWAVDTVAASGGNL

-378 SVVADANGLVR
+378 SIVANANGLVR
-389 YKDINDAWS
+389 HKDINDAWS

-440 ENNIIVE
+440 ENNIIIE
-447 EGLHRKVYTAYF
+447 EDLHHRTYTAYF
-459 KETYIP
+459 KKETVKPETYQ
-465 PETHIVNITA
+465 VNINVISNGKCKYKV
-475 GSNGKCKYKIG
+475 GSNEYSNESASHSNISVTKGETIEILAVPDEGYLFDYCASTSGDRSESNPYKVAVNSNMDFSYYFKEAPITKYTVDVSSDINGKCKYKIG

-492 AASSHFNISITDG
+492 LDKSHPRFQVPAG
-505 ETIEVLGVPDS
+505 ETVTVLAEADS
-516 GYSFEQWNIGGT
+516 GYKFVRWSYKGGVT
-528 TSNSN
+528 KDN
-533 PYSKVIT
+533 PYSMIINENMVLRCIFEQIPIDKVSIA
-540 ENVDF
+540 VR
-545 SCTFVEIPP
+545 
-554 EEVTITVG
+554 
-562 SDGTNETRYRIG
+562 SDGTNETRYKI
-574 DSSWSNWSTSE
+574 SEQSWSNWSTLE
-585 HTFKTA
+585 HRFELDPNITY
-591 VGSIYSVEARAVGN
+591 SIEARAKGN
-605 YKFREWNTSGA
+605 FVFKEWNTGGI
-616 KVSDNPATFTAKTGT
+616 KTTNNPTEFTTKSNENSVHVAVFE
-631 NATHIAMFDQVIMRT
+631 ALVIKRQ
-646 LTLTAGTGG
+646 LTVVAGVNG
-655 KCRAKING
+655 KCRVKIDN
-663 SWSDYYSGTKT
+663 SWGDYYTGSKI

-679 DGTTVSVEALAD
+679 DGTTISVEALAD
-691 SGYHFKE
+691 KGYHFKR
-698 WTDSGA
+698 WKDSGA
-704 PSTTSRDI
+704 PSTASRDI
-712 VMNDSKS
+712 VMDNNKS
-719 IEARFEVDAPDKF
+719 IEAEFELDAPNQF

-747 GAGTYNDGD
+747 GAGTYDDGD
-756 TCTIKVNVSPGYT
+756 TC
-769 LNKVLVDGV
+769 
-778 KITLNSN
+778 
-785 NQYSFVVEKN
+785 
-795 IKVTIECDLIPEPTH
+795 
-810 YTLTVKT
+810 
-817 EDEGVAQGGVGIN
+817 
-830 KESNLGVE
+830 
-838 TAEFEDGTVA
+838 
-848 TIHATAAEGYSF
+848 
-860 GGWWKDGVKVSDDV
+860 
-874 TLSVTIDADKTYIA
+874 
-888 KFTQVIMRTLTL
+888 M
-900 TAGTGGK
+900 
-907 CRAKIN
+907 
-913 GSWSDYYSGTKTYSD
+913 
-928 IVDGTTVSVEA
+928 
-939 LADSGYHFKEWTDS
+939 
-953 GAPSTTSRDI
+953 
-963 VMNDSKS
+963 
-970 IEARFEVDA
+970 
-979 PDKFQVTY
+979 
-987 EAIPN
+987 
-992 GSATMEGAGTYNDGD
+992 
-1007 TCTIKVNVSPG
+1007 IKVNVSPG

-1139 KFTQDPYLELDKPY
+1139 KFTQDPYLELDKTS
-1153 LIFEATGGTQT
+1153 LTFEAAGGTQT

>member
-285 TAHFELDTPVIEEYN
+285 TAHFELDAPVIEEYN

-378 SVVADANGLVR
+378 SIVADANGLVR

-417 GKANGGYEFEK
+417 GKANRGYEFEK
-428 WVTPTG
+428 WITPTE
-434 ANLPNN
+434 AELLNN

-447 EGLHRKVYTAYF
+447 EGLHRRTYTAYF
-459 KETYIP
+459 KKETVKPETYQ
-465 PETHIVNITA
+465 VNINVISNGKCKYKI
-475 GSNGKCKYKIG
+475 GSNEYSNESASHSNISVTKGETIEILAVPDEGYLFDYCASTSGDRSESNPYKVAVNSNMDFSYYFKEAPITKYTVDVTSDINGKCKYKIG

-492 AASSHFNISITDG
+492 LDKSHPRFQVPAG
-505 ETIEVLGVPDS
+505 ETVTVLAEADS
-516 GYSFEQWNIGGT
+516 GYKFVRWSYKGGVT
-528 TSNSN
+528 EDN
-533 PYSKVIT
+533 PYSMIINENMVLRCIFEQIPIDKVSIA
-540 ENVDF
+540 VR
-545 SCTFVEIPP
+545 
-554 EEVTITVG
+554 
-562 SDGTNETRYRIG
+562 SDGTNETRYKI
-574 DSSWSNWSTSE
+574 SEQSWSNWSTLE
-585 HTFKTA
+585 HRFELDPNITY
-591 VGSIYSVEARAVGN
+591 SIEARAKGN
-605 YKFREWNTSGA
+605 FVFKEWNTGGIKTTNNPTEFTTKSNENSVHVAVFEALVIKRQLTVVAGA
-616 KVSDNPATFTAKTGT
+616 N
-631 NATHIAMFDQVIMRT
+631 
-646 LTLTAGTGG
+646 G
-655 KCRAKING
+655 KCRVKTDN
-663 SWSDYYSGTKT
+663 SWGDYYTGSKI

-679 DGTTVSVEALAD
+679 DGTTISVEALAD
-691 SGYHFKE
+691 KGYHFKR
-698 WTDSGA
+698 WKDSGA
-704 PSTTSRDI
+704 PSTASRDI
-712 VMNDSKS
+712 VMDNNKS
-719 IEARFEVDAPDKF
+719 IEAEFELNAPNQF

-747 GAGTYNDGD
+747 GAGTYDDGD
-756 TCTIKVNVSPGYT
+756 TCMIKVNVSPGYT

-838 TAEFEDGTVA
+838 TAEFEAGIVA

-874 TLSVTIDADKTYIA
+874 TFSVT
-888 KFTQVIMRTLTL
+888 V
-900 TAGTGGK
+900 
-907 CRAKIN
+907 
-913 GSWSDYYSGTKTYSD
+913 
-928 IVDGTTVSVEA
+928 
-939 LADSGYHFKEWTDS
+939 
-953 GAPSTTSRDI
+953 
-963 VMNDSKS
+963 
-970 IEARFEVDA
+970 
-979 PDKFQVTY
+979 
-987 EAIPN
+987 
-992 GSATMEGAGTYNDGD
+992 
-1007 TCTIKVNVSPG
+1007 
-1018 YTLNK
+1018 
-1023 VLVDGV
+1023 
-1029 KITLNSNNQYSFVVE
+1029 
-1044 KNIKVT
+1044 
-1050 IECDLIPEPT
+1050 
-1060 HYTLTV
+1060 
-1066 KTEDEGVAQGGV
+1066 
-1078 GINKESNLGVETA
+1078 
-1091 EFEDG
+1091 
-1096 TVATIHATAA
+1096 
-1106 EGYSFGGWWK
+1106 
-1116 DGVKVSDD
+1116 
-1124 VTLSVTIDADKTYIA
+1124 DADKTYIA
-1139 KFTQDPYLELDKPY
+1139 KFTQDPYLELDKTS
-1153 LIFEATGGTQT
+1153 LTFDATGGTQT

>member
-91 RNNTCGCQDTYIRA
+91 RNNTCSCQDTYIRA

-285 TAHFELDTPVIEEYN
+285 TAHFELDAPVIEEYN

-333 GWAVDTVTASGGNL
+333 DWAVDTVTASGGNL

-378 SVVADANGLVR
+378 SIVADANGLVR

-398 QWAERHEVTAPEKT
+398 NWAERHEVTAPEKT

-417 GKANGGYEFEK
+417 GKADIEYEFEK
-428 WVTPTG
+428 WITPTE
-434 ANLPNN
+434 AELLNN

-447 EGLHRKVYTAYF
+447 EGLHRRTYTAYF
-459 KETYIP
+459 KKETVKPETYQ
-465 PETHIVNITA
+465 VNINVISNGKCKYKV
-475 GSNGKCKYKIG
+475 GSNEYSNESASHSNISVTKGETIEILAVPDEGYLFDYCASTSGDRSESNPYKVAVNSNMDFSYYFKEAPITKYTVDVTSDINGKCKYKIG
-486 SGEYSE
+486 SGEYSKLDK
-492 AASSHFNISITDG
+492 SHPRFQVPAG
-505 ETIEVLGVPDS
+505 ETVTVLAEADS
-516 GYSFEQWNIGGT
+516 GYKFVRWSYKGGVT
-528 TSNSN
+528 EDN
-533 PYSKVIT
+533 PYSMIINENMVLRCIFEQIPIDKVSIA
-540 ENVDF
+540 VR
-545 SCTFVEIPP
+545 
-554 EEVTITVG
+554 
-562 SDGTNETRYRIG
+562 SDGTNETRYKI
-574 DSSWSNWSTSE
+574 SEQSWSNWSTLE
-585 HTFKTA
+585 HRFELDPNITY
-591 VGSIYSVEARAVGN
+591 SIEARAKGN
-605 YKFREWNTSGA
+605 FVFKEWNTGGIKTTNNPTEFTTKSNENSVHVAVFEALVIKRQLTVVAGA
-616 KVSDNPATFTAKTGT
+616 N
-631 NATHIAMFDQVIMRT
+631 
-646 LTLTAGTGG
+646 G
-655 KCRAKING
+655 KCRVKTDN
-663 SWSDYYSGTKT
+663 SWGDYYTGSKI

-679 DGTTVSVEALAD
+679 DGTTISVEALAD
-691 SGYHFKE
+691 KGYHFKR
-698 WTDSGA
+698 WKDSGA
-704 PSTTSRDI
+704 PSTASRDI
-712 VMNDSKS
+712 VMDNNKS
-719 IEARFEVDAPDKF
+719 IEAEFELDAPNQF

-747 GAGTYNDGD
+747 GAGTYDDGD
-756 TCTIKVNVSPGYT
+756 TCMIKVNVSPGYT

-795 IKVTIECDLIPEPTH
+795 IKVTIECDLIPEPTQ

-860 GGWWKDGVKVSDDV
+860 GGWWKDGVKVSDNV
-874 TLSVTIDADKTYIA
+874 TLSV
-888 KFTQVIMRTLTL
+888 
-900 TAGTGGK
+900 
-907 CRAKIN
+907 
-913 GSWSDYYSGTKTYSD
+913 
-928 IVDGTTVSVEA
+928 IVDA
-939 LADSGYHFKEWTDS
+939 
-953 GAPSTTSRDI
+953 
-963 VMNDSKS
+963 N
-970 IEARFEVDA
+970 
-979 PDKFQVTY
+979 
-987 EAIPN
+987 
-992 GSATMEGAGTYNDGD
+992 
-1007 TCTIKVNVSPG
+1007 
-1018 YTLNK
+1018 
-1023 VLVDGV
+1023 
-1029 KITLNSNNQYSFVVE
+1029 
-1044 KNIKVT
+1044 
-1050 IECDLIPEPT
+1050 
-1060 HYTLTV
+1060 
-1066 KTEDEGVAQGGV
+1066 
-1078 GINKESNLGVETA
+1078 
-1091 EFEDG
+1091 
-1096 TVATIHATAA
+1096 
-1106 EGYSFGGWWK
+1106 
-1116 DGVKVSDD
+1116 
-1124 VTLSVTIDADKTYIA
+1124 KTYIA
-1139 KFTQDPYLELDKPY
+1139 KFTQDPYLELDKTS
-1153 LIFEATGGTQT
+1153 LTFDATGGTQT
-1164 VNVTSNVEW
+1164 VTVTSNVEW

>member
-21 KREHNVRFFYHRTD
+21 KRENNVRFFYHRTD

-77 IGLKANYVHPSRGI
+77 IGLKANYVHPSRGV

-285 TAHFELDTPVIEEYN
+285 TAYFELDTPVIEEYN

-378 SVVADANGLVR
+378 SIVADANGLVR
-389 YKDINDAWS
+389 YKNINDAWS

-417 GKANGGYEFEK
+417 GKANGSYEFEK

-434 ANLPNN
+434 ANLLNN

-447 EGLHRKVYTAYF
+447 EGLHRRTYTAYF
-459 KETYIP
+459 KKETVKPETYQ
-465 PETHIVNITA
+465 VNINVISNGKCKYKVGFNEYSNESASHSNISVTKGETIEILAVPDEGYLFDYCTSTSGDRSESNPYKVTVNSNMDFSYYFKEAPITKYTVDVTA
-475 GSNGKCKYKIG
+475 DINGKCKYKIG
-486 SGEYSE
+486 SGEYSKLDKFHPRFQVP
-492 AASSHFNISITDG
+492 AG
-505 ETIEVLGVPDS
+505 ETVTVLAEADS
-516 GYSFEQWNIGGT
+516 GYEFVRWTYKGGIT
-528 TSNSN
+528 KDN
-533 PYSKVIT
+533 PYSMVINENMVIRCIFEQIPIDKVSIA
-540 ENVDF
+540 VR
-545 SCTFVEIPP
+545 
-554 EEVTITVG
+554 

-574 DSSWSNWSTSE
+574 DGSWSNWSTSE

-591 VGSIYSVEARAVGN
+591 VGSIYLVEARAVGN

-655 KCRAKING
+655 KCRAKTNG

-674 YSDIV
+674 YSNIV
-679 DGTTVSVEALAD
+679 DGTTVSVEALAN

-860 GGWWKDGVKVSDDV
+860 DGWWKDGVKVSDDV
-874 TLSVTIDADKTYIA
+874 TLSVTVDANKTYIA
-888 KFTQVIMRTLTL
+888 KF
-900 TAGTGGK
+900 A
-907 CRAKIN
+907 
-913 GSWSDYYSGTKTYSD
+913 
-928 IVDGTTVSVEA
+928 
-939 LADSGYHFKEWTDS
+939 
-953 GAPSTTSRDI
+953 
-963 VMNDSKS
+963 
-970 IEARFEVDA
+970 
-979 PDKFQVTY
+979 
-987 EAIPN
+987 
-992 GSATMEGAGTYNDGD
+992 
-1007 TCTIKVNVSPG
+1007 
-1018 YTLNK
+1018 
-1023 VLVDGV
+1023 
-1029 KITLNSNNQYSFVVE
+1029 
-1044 KNIKVT
+1044 
-1050 IECDLIPEPT
+1050 
-1060 HYTLTV
+1060 
-1066 KTEDEGVAQGGV
+1066 
-1078 GINKESNLGVETA
+1078 
-1091 EFEDG
+1091 
-1096 TVATIHATAA
+1096 
-1106 EGYSFGGWWK
+1106 
-1116 DGVKVSDD
+1116 
-1124 VTLSVTIDADKTYIA
+1124 
-1139 KFTQDPYLELDKPY
+1139 QDPYLELDKTS
-1153 LIFEATGGTQT
+1153 LTFEAAGGTQT
-1164 VNVTSNVEW
+1164 VNVTSNVKW

>member
-77 IGLKANYVHPSRGI
+77 IGLKANYVHPSRGV

-147 VPDENSDGFRFQF
+147 VPDENSDGFLFQF

-378 SVVADANGLVR
+378 SIVADANGLVR

-398 QWAERHEVTAPEKT
+398 QWAEKHEVTAPEKT

-447 EGLHRKVYTAYF
+447 EGLHRKIYTAYF
-459 KETYIP
+459 KKETVKPETYQ
-465 PETHIVNITA
+465 VNINVISNGKCKYKV
-475 GSNGKCKYKIG
+475 GSNEYSNESASHSNISVTKGETIEILAVPDEGYLFDYCTSTSGDRSESNPYKVAVNSNMDFSYYFKEAPITKYTVDVTSDINGKCKYKIG

-492 AASSHFNISITDG
+492 LDKSHPRFQVPAG
-505 ETIEVLGVPDS
+505 ETVTVLAEADS
-516 GYSFEQWNIGGT
+516 GYKFVRWSYKGGVT
-528 TSNSN
+528 EDN
-533 PYSKVIT
+533 PYSMIINENMVLKCIFEQIPIDKVSIA
-540 ENVDF
+540 VK
-545 SCTFVEIPP
+545 
-554 EEVTITVG
+554 
-562 SDGTNETRYRIG
+562 SDGTNETRYKI
-574 DSSWSNWSTSE
+574 SEQSWSNWSTFE
-585 HTFKTA
+585 HRFELDPNITY
-591 VGSIYSVEARAVGN
+591 SIEARAKGN
-605 YKFREWNTSGA
+605 FVFKEWNTGGIKTTNNPTEFTTKSNKNSVHVAVFEALVIKRQLTVVAGA
-616 KVSDNPATFTAKTGT
+616 N
-631 NATHIAMFDQVIMRT
+631 
-646 LTLTAGTGG
+646 G
-655 KCRAKING
+655 KCRVKTDN
-663 SWSDYYSGTKT
+663 SWGDYYTGSKI

-679 DGTTVSVEALAD
+679 DGTTISVEALAD
-691 SGYHFKE
+691 KGYHFKR
-698 WTDSGA
+698 WKDSGA
-704 PSTTSRDI
+704 PSTASRDI
-712 VMNDSKS
+712 VMDNNKS
-719 IEARFEVDAPDKF
+719 IEAEFELDAPNQF

-747 GAGTYNDGD
+747 GAGTYDDGD
-756 TCTIKVNVSPGYT
+756 TC
-769 LNKVLVDGV
+769 
-778 KITLNSN
+778 
-785 NQYSFVVEKN
+785 
-795 IKVTIECDLIPEPTH
+795 
-810 YTLTVKT
+810 
-817 EDEGVAQGGVGIN
+817 
-830 KESNLGVE
+830 
-838 TAEFEDGTVA
+838 
-848 TIHATAAEGYSF
+848 
-860 GGWWKDGVKVSDDV
+860 
-874 TLSVTIDADKTYIA
+874 
-888 KFTQVIMRTLTL
+888 M
-900 TAGTGGK
+900 
-907 CRAKIN
+907 
-913 GSWSDYYSGTKTYSD
+913 
-928 IVDGTTVSVEA
+928 
-939 LADSGYHFKEWTDS
+939 
-953 GAPSTTSRDI
+953 
-963 VMNDSKS
+963 
-970 IEARFEVDA
+970 
-979 PDKFQVTY
+979 
-987 EAIPN
+987 
-992 GSATMEGAGTYNDGD
+992 
-1007 TCTIKVNVSPG
+1007 IKVNVSPG

-1139 KFTQDPYLELDKPY
+1139 KFTQDPYLELDKTS
-1153 LIFEATGGTQT
+1153 LTFEAAGGTQT

>member
-285 TAHFELDTPVIEEYN
+285 TAHFELDAPVIEEYN

-333 GWAVDTVTASGGNL
+333 GWAVDTVTASCGNL

-378 SVVADANGLVR
+378 SIVADANGLVR

-417 GKANGGYEFEK
+417 GKANRGYEFEK

-447 EGLHRKVYTAYF
+447 EGLHRRTYTAYF
-459 KETYIP
+459 KKETVKPETYQ
-465 PETHIVNITA
+465 VNINVISNGKCKYKV
-475 GSNGKCKYKIG
+475 GSNEYSNESASHSNISVTKGETIEILAVPDEGYLFDYCASTSGDRSESNPYKVAVNSNMDFSYYFKEAPITKYTVDVTSDINGKCKYKIG
-486 SGEYSE
+486 SGEYSKLDK
-492 AASSHFNISITDG
+492 SHPRFQVPAG
-505 ETIEVLGVPDS
+505 ETVTVLAEADSDYKFVRWSYKGGVTKD
-516 GYSFEQWNIGGT
+516 
-528 TSNSN
+528 N
-533 PYSKVIT
+533 PYSMIINENMVLRCIFEQIPIDKVSIA
-540 ENVDF
+540 VR
-545 SCTFVEIPP
+545 
-554 EEVTITVG
+554 
-562 SDGTNETRYRIG
+562 SDGTNETRYKI
-574 DSSWSNWSTSE
+574 SEQSWSNWSTLE
-585 HTFKTA
+585 HRFELDPNITY
-591 VGSIYSVEARAVGN
+591 SIEARAKGN
-605 YKFREWNTSGA
+605 FVFKEWNTGDIKTTNNPTEFTTKSNENSVHVAVFEALVIKRQLTVVAGA
-616 KVSDNPATFTAKTGT
+616 N
-631 NATHIAMFDQVIMRT
+631 
-646 LTLTAGTGG
+646 G
-655 KCRAKING
+655 KCRVKTDN
-663 SWSDYYSGTKT
+663 SWGDYYTGSKI

-679 DGTTVSVEALAD
+679 DGTTISVEALAD
-691 SGYHFKE
+691 KGYHFKR
-698 WTDSGA
+698 WKDSGA
-704 PSTTSRDI
+704 PSTASRDI
-712 VMNDSKS
+712 VMDNNKS
-719 IEARFEVDAPDKF
+719 IEAEFEVDAPDKF

-769 LNKVLVDGV
+769 LNKVLVDSV

-874 TLSVTIDADKTYIA
+874 TLSVT
-888 KFTQVIMRTLTL
+888 V
-900 TAGTGGK
+900 
-907 CRAKIN
+907 
-913 GSWSDYYSGTKTYSD
+913 
-928 IVDGTTVSVEA
+928 
-939 LADSGYHFKEWTDS
+939 
-953 GAPSTTSRDI
+953 
-963 VMNDSKS
+963 
-970 IEARFEVDA
+970 
-979 PDKFQVTY
+979 
-987 EAIPN
+987 
-992 GSATMEGAGTYNDGD
+992 
-1007 TCTIKVNVSPG
+1007 
-1018 YTLNK
+1018 
-1023 VLVDGV
+1023 
-1029 KITLNSNNQYSFVVE
+1029 
-1044 KNIKVT
+1044 
-1050 IECDLIPEPT
+1050 
-1060 HYTLTV
+1060 
-1066 KTEDEGVAQGGV
+1066 
-1078 GINKESNLGVETA
+1078 
-1091 EFEDG
+1091 
-1096 TVATIHATAA
+1096 
-1106 EGYSFGGWWK
+1106 
-1116 DGVKVSDD
+1116 
-1124 VTLSVTIDADKTYIA
+1124 DADKTYIA
-1139 KFTQDPYLELDKPY
+1139 KFTQDPYLELDKTS
-1153 LIFEATGGTQT
+1153 LTFEAAGGTQT

>member
-1 MECNI
+1 MKCNI

-21 KREHNVRFFYHRTD
+21 KREYNVRFFYHRTD

-285 TAHFELDTPVIEEYN
+285 TAYFELDAPVIEEYN

-333 GWAVDTVTASGGNL
+333 GWAIDTVTASGGNL

-361 DLTITVN
+361 DLTITIN

-378 SVVADANGLVR
+378 SIVADANGLVR

-417 GKANGGYEFEK
+417 GKANRGYEFEK

-447 EGLHRKVYTAYF
+447 EGLHRRTYTAYF
-459 KETYIP
+459 KKETVKPETYQ
-465 PETHIVNITA
+465 VNINVISNGKCKYKV
-475 GSNGKCKYKIG
+475 GSNEYSNESASHSNISVTKGETIEILAVPDEGYLFDYCASTSGDRSESNPYKVAVNSNMDFSYYFKEAPITKYTVDVTSDINGKCKYKIG

-492 AASSHFNISITDG
+492 LDKSHPRFQVPAG
-505 ETIEVLGVPDS
+505 ETVTVLAEADS
-516 GYSFEQWNIGGT
+516 GYKFVRWSYKGGVT
-528 TSNSN
+528 KDN
-533 PYSKVIT
+533 PYSMIINENMVLRCIFEQIPIDKVSIA
-540 ENVDF
+540 VR
-545 SCTFVEIPP
+545 
-554 EEVTITVG
+554 
-562 SDGTNETRYRIG
+562 SDGTNETRYKI
-574 DSSWSNWSTSE
+574 SEQSWSNWSTLE
-585 HTFKTA
+585 HRFELDPNITY
-591 VGSIYSVEARAVGN
+591 SIEARAKGN
-605 YKFREWNTSGA
+605 FVFKEWNTGGIKTTNNPTEFTTKSNENSVHVAVFEALVIKRQLTVVAGA
-616 KVSDNPATFTAKTGT
+616 N
-631 NATHIAMFDQVIMRT
+631 
-646 LTLTAGTGG
+646 G
-655 KCRAKING
+655 KCRVKTDN
-663 SWSDYYSGTKT
+663 SWGDYYTGSKI

-679 DGTTVSVEALAD
+679 DGTTISVEALAD
-691 SGYHFKE
+691 KGYHFKR
-698 WTDSGA
+698 WKDSGA
-704 PSTTSRDI
+704 PSTASRDI
-712 VMNDSKS
+712 VMDNNKS
-719 IEARFEVDAPDKF
+719 IEAEFELDAPNQF

-747 GAGTYNDGD
+747 GAGTYDDGD
-756 TCTIKVNVSPGYT
+756 TCMIKVNVSPGYT

-785 NQYSFVVEKN
+785 NQYTFVVEKN
-795 IKVTIECDLIPEPTH
+795 IKVTIECDLIPEPTQ

-874 TLSVTIDADKTYIA
+874 TLSVT
-888 KFTQVIMRTLTL
+888 
-900 TAGTGGK
+900 
-907 CRAKIN
+907 
-913 GSWSDYYSGTKTYSD
+913 
-928 IVDGTTVSVEA
+928 
-939 LADSGYHFKEWTDS
+939 
-953 GAPSTTSRDI
+953 
-963 VMNDSKS
+963 
-970 IEARFEVDA
+970 VDA
-979 PDKFQVTY
+979 
-987 EAIPN
+987 N
-992 GSATMEGAGTYNDGD
+992 
-1007 TCTIKVNVSPG
+1007 
-1018 YTLNK
+1018 
-1023 VLVDGV
+1023 
-1029 KITLNSNNQYSFVVE
+1029 
-1044 KNIKVT
+1044 
-1050 IECDLIPEPT
+1050 
-1060 HYTLTV
+1060 
-1066 KTEDEGVAQGGV
+1066 
-1078 GINKESNLGVETA
+1078 
-1091 EFEDG
+1091 
-1096 TVATIHATAA
+1096 
-1106 EGYSFGGWWK
+1106 
-1116 DGVKVSDD
+1116 
-1124 VTLSVTIDADKTYIA
+1124 KTYIA
-1139 KFTQDPYLELDKPY
+1139 KFTQDPYLELDKTS
-1153 LIFEATGGTQT
+1153 LTFEAAGGTQT

>member
-6 KIVKLKQVLPLGTFP
+6 KIVKLKQVLPFGTFP

-285 TAHFELDTPVIEEYN
+285 TAHFELDAPVIEEYN

-378 SVVADANGLVR
+378 SIVADANGLVR

-398 QWAERHEVTAPEKT
+398 NWAERHEVTALEKT

-417 GKANGGYEFEK
+417 GKADIEYEFEK
-428 WVTPTG
+428 WITPTK
-434 ANLPNN
+434 AELLNN
-440 ENNIIVE
+440 ENNIIIE
-447 EGLHRKVYTAYF
+447 EDLHRRTYTAYF
-459 KETYIP
+459 KKETVKPETYQ
-465 PETHIVNITA
+465 VNINVISNGKCKYKV
-475 GSNGKCKYKIG
+475 GSNEYSNESASHSNISVTKGETIEILAVPDEGYLFDYCTSTSGDRSESNPYKVAVNSNMDFSYYFKEAPITKYTVDVTSDINGKCKYKIG
-486 SGEYSE
+486 SGEYSKLDK
-492 AASSHFNISITDG
+492 AHPRFQVPAG
-505 ETIEVLGVPDS
+505 ETVTVLAEADS
-516 GYSFEQWNIGGT
+516 GYKFVRWAYKGGIT
-528 TSNSN
+528 EDN
-533 PYSKVIT
+533 PYSMIINENMALRCIFEQIPISKVSIA
-540 ENVDF
+540 VR
-545 SCTFVEIPP
+545 
-554 EEVTITVG
+554 
-562 SDGTNETRYRIG
+562 SDGTNETRYKI
-574 DSSWSNWSTSE
+574 SEQSWSNWSTLE
-585 HTFKTA
+585 HRFELDPNITY
-591 VGSIYSVEARAVGN
+591 SIEARAKGN
-605 YKFREWNTSGA
+605 FVFKEWNTGGIKTTNNPTEFTTKSNENSVHVAVFEALVIKRQLTVVAGA
-616 KVSDNPATFTAKTGT
+616 N
-631 NATHIAMFDQVIMRT
+631 
-646 LTLTAGTGG
+646 G
-655 KCRAKING
+655 KCRVKTDN
-663 SWSDYYSGTKT
+663 SWGDYYTGSKI

-679 DGTTVSVEALAD
+679 DGTTISVEALAD
-691 SGYHFKE
+691 KGYHFKR
-698 WTDSGA
+698 WKDSGA
-704 PSTTSRDI
+704 PSTASRDI
-712 VMNDSKS
+712 VMDNNKS
-719 IEARFEVDAPDKF
+719 IEAEFELDAPNQF

-747 GAGTYNDGD
+747 GAGTYDDGD
-756 TCTIKVNVSPGYT
+756 TCMIKVNVSPGYT

-778 KITLNSN
+778 KITLNGN

-795 IKVTIECDLIPEPTH
+795 IKVTIECDFIPEPTH

-874 TLSVTIDADKTYIA
+874 TLSVT
-888 KFTQVIMRTLTL
+888 
-900 TAGTGGK
+900 
-907 CRAKIN
+907 
-913 GSWSDYYSGTKTYSD
+913 
-928 IVDGTTVSVEA
+928 
-939 LADSGYHFKEWTDS
+939 
-953 GAPSTTSRDI
+953 
-963 VMNDSKS
+963 
-970 IEARFEVDA
+970 VDA
-979 PDKFQVTY
+979 
-987 EAIPN
+987 N
-992 GSATMEGAGTYNDGD
+992 
-1007 TCTIKVNVSPG
+1007 
-1018 YTLNK
+1018 
-1023 VLVDGV
+1023 
-1029 KITLNSNNQYSFVVE
+1029 
-1044 KNIKVT
+1044 
-1050 IECDLIPEPT
+1050 
-1060 HYTLTV
+1060 
-1066 KTEDEGVAQGGV
+1066 
-1078 GINKESNLGVETA
+1078 
-1091 EFEDG
+1091 
-1096 TVATIHATAA
+1096 
-1106 EGYSFGGWWK
+1106 
-1116 DGVKVSDD
+1116 
-1124 VTLSVTIDADKTYIA
+1124 KTYIA
-1139 KFTQDPYLELDKPY
+1139 KFTQDPYLELDKTS
-1153 LIFEATGGTQT
+1153 LTFEATGGTQT

>member
-285 TAHFELDTPVIEEYN
+285 TAHFELDAPVIEEYN

-309 KGSVSGGGTY
+309 KGSVSGSGTY

-333 GWAVDTVTASGGNL
+333 GWAVNTVTASGGYL

-378 SVVADANGLVR
+378 SIVADANGLVR

-398 QWAERHEVTAPEKT
+398 NWAERHEVTAPEKT

-417 GKANGGYEFEK
+417 GKADIEYEFEK
-428 WVTPTG
+428 WITPTK
-434 ANLPNN
+434 AELLNN

-447 EGLHRKVYTAYF
+447 EGLHRRTYTAYF
-459 KETYIP
+459 KEAP
-465 PETHIVNITA
+465 ITKYTVDVSA
-475 GSNGKCKYKIG
+475 DINGKCKYKIG

-492 AASSHFNISITDG
+492 LDKLHPRFQVPAG
-505 ETIEVLGVPDS
+505 ETVTVLAEADS
-516 GYSFEQWNIGGT
+516 GYKFVRWSYKGGVT
-528 TSNSN
+528 EDN
-533 PYSKVIT
+533 PYSMIINENMVFRCIFEQIPIDKVSIA
-540 ENVDF
+540 VR
-545 SCTFVEIPP
+545 
-554 EEVTITVG
+554 
-562 SDGTNETRYRIG
+562 SDGTNETRYKI
-574 DSSWSNWSTSE
+574 SEQSWSNWSTLE
-585 HTFKTA
+585 HRFELDPNITY
-591 VGSIYSVEARAVGN
+591 SIEARAKGN
-605 YKFREWNTSGA
+605 FVFKEWNTGGIKTTNNPTEFTTKSNENSVHVAVFEALVIKRQLTVVAGA
-616 KVSDNPATFTAKTGT
+616 N
-631 NATHIAMFDQVIMRT
+631 
-646 LTLTAGTGG
+646 G
-655 KCRAKING
+655 KCRVKTDN
-663 SWSDYYSGTKT
+663 SWGDYYTGSKI
-674 YSDIV
+674 YSNIV
-679 DGTTVSVEALAD
+679 DGTTISVEALAD
-691 SGYHFKE
+691 KGYHFKR
-698 WTDSGA
+698 WKDSGA
-704 PSTTSRDI
+704 PSTASRDI
-712 VMNDSKS
+712 VMDNNKS
-719 IEARFEVDAPDKF
+719 IEAEFELDAPNQF

-747 GAGTYNDGD
+747 GADTYDDGD
-756 TCTIKVNVSPGYT
+756 TCMIKVNISPGYT

-785 NQYSFVVEKN
+785 NQYDFVVEKN
-795 IKVTIECDLIPEPTH
+795 IKVTIECDFIPEPTH

-874 TLSVTIDADKTYIA
+874 TLSVT
-888 KFTQVIMRTLTL
+888 
-900 TAGTGGK
+900 
-907 CRAKIN
+907 
-913 GSWSDYYSGTKTYSD
+913 
-928 IVDGTTVSVEA
+928 
-939 LADSGYHFKEWTDS
+939 
-953 GAPSTTSRDI
+953 
-963 VMNDSKS
+963 
-970 IEARFEVDA
+970 VDA
-979 PDKFQVTY
+979 
-987 EAIPN
+987 N
-992 GSATMEGAGTYNDGD
+992 
-1007 TCTIKVNVSPG
+1007 
-1018 YTLNK
+1018 
-1023 VLVDGV
+1023 
-1029 KITLNSNNQYSFVVE
+1029 
-1044 KNIKVT
+1044 
-1050 IECDLIPEPT
+1050 
-1060 HYTLTV
+1060 
-1066 KTEDEGVAQGGV
+1066 
-1078 GINKESNLGVETA
+1078 
-1091 EFEDG
+1091 
-1096 TVATIHATAA
+1096 
-1106 EGYSFGGWWK
+1106 
-1116 DGVKVSDD
+1116 
-1124 VTLSVTIDADKTYIA
+1124 KTYIA
-1139 KFTQDPYLELDKPY
+1139 KFTQDPYLELDKTS
-1153 LIFEATGGTQT
+1153 LTFKTTGGTQT
-1164 VNVTSNVEW
+1164 INVTSNVEW

>member
-285 TAHFELDTPVIEEYN
+285 TAHFELDAPVIEEYN

-333 GWAVDTVTASGGNL
+333 GWAVDTITASGGNL
-347 VDNGNGTYSIVVTR
+347 VNNGNGTYSIVVTR

-378 SVVADANGLVR
+378 SIVADANGLVR

-417 GKANGGYEFEK
+417 GKANSGYEFEK

-447 EGLHRKVYTAYF
+447 EGLHRRTYTAYF
-459 KETYIP
+459 KKETVKPETYQ
-465 PETHIVNITA
+465 VNINVISNGKCKYKVGSNEYSNESASHSNISVTKGETIEILAVPDEGYLFDYCASTSGDRSESNPYKVAVNSNMDFSYYFKEAPITKYTVDVTA
-475 GSNGKCKYKIG
+475 DINGKCKYKIG
-486 SGEYSE
+486 SGEYSKLDK
-492 AASSHFNISITDG
+492 SHTRLQVPAG
-505 ETIEVLGVPDS
+505 ETITVLAEADS
-516 GYSFEQWNIGGT
+516 GYKFVRWSYKGGVT
-528 TSNSN
+528 EDN
-533 PYSKVIT
+533 PYSMIINENMVLRCIFEQIPIDKVSIA
-540 ENVDF
+540 VR
-545 SCTFVEIPP
+545 
-554 EEVTITVG
+554 

-574 DSSWSNWSTSE
+574 DGSWSSWSTSE
-585 HTFKTA
+585 HTFKTN

-605 YKFREWNTSGA
+605 YKFREWNTNGA
-616 KVSDNPATFTAKTGT
+616 KISDNPATFTAKTGT
-631 NATHIAMFDQVIMRT
+631 NATHIATFDQVIMRT

-655 KCRAKING
+655 KCRAKINE

-674 YSDIV
+674 YSNIV

-838 TAEFEDGTVA
+838 TAEFEDGTIA

-874 TLSVTIDADKTYIA
+874 TLSVTID
-888 KFTQVIMRTLTL
+888 
-900 TAGTGGK
+900 
-907 CRAKIN
+907 
-913 GSWSDYYSGTKTYSD
+913 
-928 IVDGTTVSVEA
+928 E
-939 LADSGYHFKEWTDS
+939 
-953 GAPSTTSRDI
+953 
-963 VMNDSKS
+963 
-970 IEARFEVDA
+970 
-979 PDKFQVTY
+979 
-987 EAIPN
+987 
-992 GSATMEGAGTYNDGD
+992 
-1007 TCTIKVNVSPG
+1007 
-1018 YTLNK
+1018 
-1023 VLVDGV
+1023 
-1029 KITLNSNNQYSFVVE
+1029 
-1044 KNIKVT
+1044 
-1050 IECDLIPEPT
+1050 
-1060 HYTLTV
+1060 
-1066 KTEDEGVAQGGV
+1066 
-1078 GINKESNLGVETA
+1078 
-1091 EFEDG
+1091 
-1096 TVATIHATAA
+1096 
-1106 EGYSFGGWWK
+1106 
-1116 DGVKVSDD
+1116 
-1124 VTLSVTIDADKTYIA
+1124 DKTYIA
-1139 KFTQDPYLELDKPY
+1139 KFTQDPYLELDKTS
-1153 LIFEATGGTQT
+1153 LTFEAAGGTQT

>member
-77 IGLKANYVHPSRGI
+77 IGLKANYVHPSRGV

-105 WTYIKDLQDFMQ
+105 WTYIKDLQCFMQ

-234 VGAGTFPKGTR
+234 VGAGIFPKGTR

-266 RIVSTNLQYDLV
+266 RIVSTNLQYDII

-285 TAHFELDTPVIEEYN
+285 TAYFELDAPVIEEYN

-309 KGSVSGGGTY
+309 KGSVSGGGIY

-333 GWAVDTVTASGGNL
+333 GWAVDTVTASDGNL
-347 VDNGNGTYSIVVTR
+347 VNNDNGTYSIVVTR

-378 SVVADANGLVR
+378 SIVANANGLVR

-417 GKANGGYEFEK
+417 GKANEGYEFEK

-465 PETHIVNITA
+465 PETYTVTITA
-475 GSNGKCKYKIG
+475 DINGKCKYKIG
-486 SGEYSE
+486 SGEYSKLDKL
-492 AASSHFNISITDG
+492 HSILQIPAG
-505 ETIEVLGVPDS
+505 ETITVLAEADS
-516 GYSFEQWNIGGT
+516 GYKFVRWSYKGGVT
-528 TSNSN
+528 EDN
-533 PYSKVIT
+533 PYSMVINEDMVFRCVFEQIPIDKV
-540 ENVDF
+540 F
-545 SCTFVEIPP
+545 
-554 EEVTITVG
+554 ITVR
-562 SDGTNETRYRIG
+562 SDGTNETRYKI
-574 DSSWSNWSTSE
+574 SEQSWSNWSTSE
-585 HTFKTA
+585 HRFELDPNITY
-591 VGSIYSVEARAVGN
+591 SIEARAKGN
-605 YKFREWNTSGA
+605 FVFKEWNTGGIKTTNNPTKFTTKSNENSVHVAVFEALVIKRQLTVVAGA
-616 KVSDNPATFTAKTGT
+616 N
-631 NATHIAMFDQVIMRT
+631 
-646 LTLTAGTGG
+646 G
-655 KCRAKING
+655 KCRVKTDN
-663 SWSDYYSGTKT
+663 SWGDYYAGSKV

-679 DGTTVSVEALAD
+679 DGTIISVEALAD
-691 SGYHFKE
+691 KGYHFKR
-698 WTDSGA
+698 WKDSGA
-704 PSTTSRDI
+704 PSTASRDI
-712 VMNDSKS
+712 VMNNNKS
-719 IEARFEVDAPDKF
+719 IEAEFELDAPDKF

-747 GAGTYNDGD
+747 GAATYNNGD

-785 NQYSFVVEKN
+785 NQYNFVVEKN
-795 IKVTIECDLIPEPTH
+795 IKVTIECDLIPKPTH

-817 EDEGVAQGGVGIN
+817 EDG
-830 KESNLGVE
+830 
-838 TAEFEDGTVA
+838 
-848 TIHATAAEGYSF
+848 
-860 GGWWKDGVKVSDDV
+860 
-874 TLSVTIDADKTYIA
+874 
-888 KFTQVIMRTLTL
+888 
-900 TAGTGGK
+900 
-907 CRAKIN
+907 
-913 GSWSDYYSGTKTYSD
+913 
-928 IVDGTTVSVEA
+928 
-939 LADSGYHFKEWTDS
+939 
-953 GAPSTTSRDI
+953 
-963 VMNDSKS
+963 
-970 IEARFEVDA
+970 
-979 PDKFQVTY
+979 
-987 EAIPN
+987 
-992 GSATMEGAGTYNDGD
+992 
-1007 TCTIKVNVSPG
+1007 
-1018 YTLNK
+1018 
-1023 VLVDGV
+1023 
-1029 KITLNSNNQYSFVVE
+1029 
-1044 KNIKVT
+1044 
-1050 IECDLIPEPT
+1050 
-1060 HYTLTV
+1060 
-1066 KTEDEGVAQGGV
+1066 GVAQGGV

-1139 KFTQDPYLELDKPY
+1139 KFTQDPYLELDKTS
-1153 LIFEATGGTQT
+1153 LTFEAAGGTQT
-1164 VNVTSNVEW
+1164 INITSNVEW

>member
-285 TAHFELDTPVIEEYN
+285 TAHFELDAPVIEEYN

-378 SVVADANGLVR
+378 SIMADANGLVR
-389 YKDINDAWS
+389 YKYINDAWS

-447 EGLHRKVYTAYF
+447 EGLHRKIYTAYF
-459 KETYIP
+459 KKETVKPETYQ
-465 PETHIVNITA
+465 VNINVISNGKCKYKV
-475 GSNGKCKYKIG
+475 GSNEYSNESASHSNISVTKGETIEILAVPDEGYLFDYCASTSGDRSESNPYKVAVNSNMDFSYYFKEAPITKYTVDVTSDINGKCKYKIG

-492 AASSHFNISITDG
+492 LDKSHPRFQVPAG
-505 ETIEVLGVPDS
+505 ETVTVLAEADS
-516 GYSFEQWNIGGT
+516 GYKFVRWSYKGGVT
-528 TSNSN
+528 EDN
-533 PYSKVIT
+533 PYSMIINENMVLRCIFEQIPIDKVSIA
-540 ENVDF
+540 VR
-545 SCTFVEIPP
+545 
-554 EEVTITVG
+554 
-562 SDGTNETRYRIG
+562 SDGTNETRYKI
-574 DSSWSNWSTSE
+574 SEQSWSNWSTLE
-585 HTFKTA
+585 HRFELDPNITY
-591 VGSIYSVEARAVGN
+591 SIEARAKGN
-605 YKFREWNTSGA
+605 FVFKEWNTGGIKTTNNPTEFTTKSNENSVHVAVFEALVIKRQLTVVAGA
-616 KVSDNPATFTAKTGT
+616 N
-631 NATHIAMFDQVIMRT
+631 
-646 LTLTAGTGG
+646 G
-655 KCRAKING
+655 KCRVKTDN
-663 SWSDYYSGTKT
+663 SWGDYYTGSKI

-679 DGTTVSVEALAD
+679 DGTTISVEALAD
-691 SGYHFKE
+691 KGYHFKR
-698 WTDSGA
+698 WKDSGA
-704 PSTTSRDI
+704 PSTASRDI
-712 VMNDSKS
+712 VMDNNKS
-719 IEARFEVDAPDKF
+719 IEAEFELDAPNQF

-747 GAGTYNDGD
+747 GAGTYDDGD
-756 TCTIKVNVSPGYT
+756 TCMIKVNVSPGYT

-778 KITLNSN
+778 KITLNNN

-874 TLSVTIDADKTYIA
+874 TFSVT
-888 KFTQVIMRTLTL
+888 V
-900 TAGTGGK
+900 
-907 CRAKIN
+907 
-913 GSWSDYYSGTKTYSD
+913 
-928 IVDGTTVSVEA
+928 
-939 LADSGYHFKEWTDS
+939 
-953 GAPSTTSRDI
+953 
-963 VMNDSKS
+963 
-970 IEARFEVDA
+970 
-979 PDKFQVTY
+979 
-987 EAIPN
+987 
-992 GSATMEGAGTYNDGD
+992 
-1007 TCTIKVNVSPG
+1007 
-1018 YTLNK
+1018 
-1023 VLVDGV
+1023 
-1029 KITLNSNNQYSFVVE
+1029 
-1044 KNIKVT
+1044 
-1050 IECDLIPEPT
+1050 
-1060 HYTLTV
+1060 
-1066 KTEDEGVAQGGV
+1066 
-1078 GINKESNLGVETA
+1078 
-1091 EFEDG
+1091 
-1096 TVATIHATAA
+1096 
-1106 EGYSFGGWWK
+1106 
-1116 DGVKVSDD
+1116 
-1124 VTLSVTIDADKTYIA
+1124 DADKTYIA
-1139 KFTQDPYLELDKPY
+1139 KFTQDPYLELDKTS
-1153 LIFEATGGTQT
+1153 LTFDATGGTQT

>member
-234 VGAGTFPKGTR
+234 IGAGTFPKGTR

-266 RIVSTNLQYDLV
+266 RIVSTNLQYDIIV
-278 VEKDETY
+278 DKNETY

-378 SVVADANGLVR
+378 SIVADANGLVR

-398 QWAERHEVTAPEKT
+398 NWAERHEVTAPEKT

-417 GKANGGYEFEK
+417 GKADIEYEFEK
-428 WVTPTG
+428 WITPTE
-434 ANLPNN
+434 AELLNN

-447 EGLHRKVYTAYF
+447 EGLHRRTYTAYF
-459 KETYIP
+459 KKETVKPETYQ
-465 PETHIVNITA
+465 VNINVISNGKCKYKV
-475 GSNGKCKYKIG
+475 GSNEYSNESASHSNISVTKGETIEILAVPDEGYLFDYCASTSGDRSESNPYKVAVNSNMDFSYYFKEAPITKYTVDVTSDINGKCKYKIG

-492 AASSHFNISITDG
+492 LDKSHPRFQVPAG
-505 ETIEVLGVPDS
+505 ETVTVLAEADS
-516 GYSFEQWNIGGT
+516 GYKFVRWSYKGGVT
-528 TSNSN
+528 EDN
-533 PYSKVIT
+533 PYSMIINENMVLRCIFEQIPIDKVSIA
-540 ENVDF
+540 VR
-545 SCTFVEIPP
+545 
-554 EEVTITVG
+554 
-562 SDGTNETRYRIG
+562 SDGTNETRYKI
-574 DSSWSNWSTSE
+574 SEQSWNNWSTLE
-585 HTFKTA
+585 HRFELDPNITY
-591 VGSIYSVEARAVGN
+591 SIEARAKGN
-605 YKFREWNTSGA
+605 FVFKEWNTGGIKTTNNPTEFTTKSNKNSVHVAVFEALVIKRQLTVVAGA
-616 KVSDNPATFTAKTGT
+616 N
-631 NATHIAMFDQVIMRT
+631 
-646 LTLTAGTGG
+646 G
-655 KCRAKING
+655 KCRVKTDN
-663 SWSDYYSGTKT
+663 SWGDYYTGSKI

-679 DGTTVSVEALAD
+679 DGTTISVEALAD
-691 SGYHFKE
+691 KGYHFKR
-698 WTDSGA
+698 WKDSGA
-704 PSTTSRDI
+704 PSTASRDI
-712 VMNDSKS
+712 VMDNNKS
-719 IEARFEVDAPDKF
+719 IEAEFELDAPNQF

-747 GAGTYNDGD
+747 GAGTYDDGD
-756 TCTIKVNVSPGYT
+756 TCMIKVNVSPGYT

-778 KITLNSN
+778 KITLNNN

-860 GGWWKDGVKVSDDV
+860 SGWWKDGVKVSDDV
-874 TLSVTIDADKTYIA
+874 TFSVT
-888 KFTQVIMRTLTL
+888 V
-900 TAGTGGK
+900 
-907 CRAKIN
+907 
-913 GSWSDYYSGTKTYSD
+913 
-928 IVDGTTVSVEA
+928 
-939 LADSGYHFKEWTDS
+939 
-953 GAPSTTSRDI
+953 
-963 VMNDSKS
+963 
-970 IEARFEVDA
+970 
-979 PDKFQVTY
+979 
-987 EAIPN
+987 
-992 GSATMEGAGTYNDGD
+992 
-1007 TCTIKVNVSPG
+1007 
-1018 YTLNK
+1018 
-1023 VLVDGV
+1023 
-1029 KITLNSNNQYSFVVE
+1029 
-1044 KNIKVT
+1044 
-1050 IECDLIPEPT
+1050 
-1060 HYTLTV
+1060 
-1066 KTEDEGVAQGGV
+1066 
-1078 GINKESNLGVETA
+1078 
-1091 EFEDG
+1091 
-1096 TVATIHATAA
+1096 
-1106 EGYSFGGWWK
+1106 
-1116 DGVKVSDD
+1116 
-1124 VTLSVTIDADKTYIA
+1124 DADKTYIA
-1139 KFTQDPYLELDKPY
+1139 KFTQDPYLELDKTS
-1153 LIFEATGGTQT
+1153 LTFDATGGTQT